1 MIVCHCN
8 AVTGKEIVNA
18 IKKKGAVKLEH
29 IQKLTGAGTGCGR
42 CIPVINKLI
51 EENKQIVT
59 DPQLK
64 LNL

>member
-8 AVTGKEIVNA
+8 GVSEKEIVNV
-18 IKKKGAVKLEH
+18 IKRKEATKLEH

-42 CIPVINKLI
+42 CIPEIDRIIKN
-51 EENKQIVT
+51 NKQLT
-59 DPQLK
+59 SDAQLK

>member
-8 AVTGKEIVNA
+8 GVSEKEIVNV
-18 IKKKGAVKLEH
+18 IKRKEATKLKH

-42 CIPVINKLI
+42 CIPEIDRIIKN
-51 EENKQIVT
+51 NKQLT
-59 DPQLK
+59 SDAQLK